1 MENTRKKSTLITIII
16 LGICILLSL
25 FALRPAMQSDKAQSY
40 SINYLNEKEKTVL
53 KTTAVSATT
62 SVVLAA
68 IPSDAT
74 TPIAE
79 KLADVT
85 GYMAGILVIVYLEK
99 YIVSVAGTFTATWL
113 IPVSLGLLIF
123 YLIFRKKWLQSLGI
137 RILLLS
143 ALLTCIVPL
152 SVAFSKSVENA
163 YQDNL
168 EKATAAIQLTE
179 DAKTTESN
187 KKSESSSESSDSNN
201 SKNVWEIIQDTLN
214 DVGEKAANA
223 AESVKVSV
231 SEITDR
237 VVDAANNFV
246 QVVAIMILTSFL
258 VPLIIFIL
266 FLWALKL
273 IFKVSSGGSGAEYKQ
288 LTNKMNELETKL
300 KA

>member
-1 MENTRKKSTLITIII
+1 MRLTENIRKKSTLITIII

-25 FALRPAMQSDKAQSY
+25 FALRPFMQSDKATSY

-113 IPVSLGLLIF
+113 IPVSLGLLICYF
-123 YLIFRKKWLQSLGI
+123 IFRKKWLQSLGI

-152 SVAFSKSVENA
+152 SVAFSKSVESA

-168 EKATAAIQLTE
+168 EKAQDALQFTE
-179 DAKTTESN
+179 DSDNKEKEKENSN
-187 KKSESSSESSDSNN
+187 NSSDSND
-201 SKNVWEIIQDTLN
+201 SKNVWEIVQDTLN
-214 DVGEKAANA
+214 DVGEKAADA
-223 AESVKVSV
+223 AERVKVNV
-231 SEITDR
+231 SEITTK
-237 VVDAANNFV
+237 VINAADNFV
-246 QVVAIMILTSFL
+246 QLTAIMILTSFL
-258 VPLIIFIL
+258 VPLLTFIL

-273 IFKVSSGGSGAEYKQ
+273 IFKASISEPVKNTSS
-288 LTNKMNELETKL
+288 
-300 KA
+300 